1 MKTYKGKSASQI
13 LKESKIYKM
22 AAGTVEITYKD
33 MVVNAMEDD
42 DQIHLRN
49 SGGLVA
55 SIDMTP
61 RAKVLSDK
69 LIEQRESRSC

>member
-1 MKTYKGKSASQI
+1 MKTYKGKSANQI
-13 LKESKIYKM
+13 LKASEINKM
-22 AAGTVEITYKD
+22 AAGTVEITYED

-42 DQIHLRN
+42 NQIHLRN

-61 RAKVLSDK
+61 RAKVLFDK
-69 LIEQRESRSC
+69 LVENRDS